1 MQRGK
6 KRSKQAAPGSFGEI
20 LRQLRESQQLTVS
33 DLADKVGVKRSYITM
48 LEEGDRKPSPKV
60 IRQLAGALDVLP
72 LYLKLATGQI
82 EFWDLYP
89 VDIEHAPSGYSLS
102 DINKEEEVKLL
113 WFLHYLRTAG
123 V

>member
-6 KRSKQAAPGSFGEI
+6 KRSKQASPGSFGEI

-48 LEEGDRKPSPKV
+48 LEEGDRKPSPKL
-60 IRQLAGALDVLP
+60 IRNLASTLDVLP
-72 LYLKLATGQI
+72 IYLKLATGQV

-89 VDIEHAPSGYSLS
+89 ADIEHAPSGYSLS
-102 DINKEEEVKLL
+102 DINEEEETKLL
-113 WFLHYLRTAG
+113 WFLHYLRTTG